1 MKCTL
6 PQRHEAIA
14 DYLTNELSE
23 EQTIDF
29 EEHYLQCDVCFKELR
44 VAEDAMNLIEDE
56 GPSILAAPETRTRN
70 LDYSKRKLGWQPRW
84 GFAIASVS
92 VVAVIGFIVLTN
104 LNETDLDNLSGP
116 SFAPEPYLEEWVT
129 QSTRAG
135 DEIIDTVFSPEP
147 GEKLDGGQITFQWTM
162 LERIPVSLKILSNLE
177 EEIFTSTPEL
187 EQFPQFTIEVDTEIF
202 KEGGLYYW
210 RIEDKENVF
219 FVGKFY
225 FLGKDL

>member
-6 PQRHEAIA
+6 PKRHEAIA

-23 EQTIDF
+23 EEAIAF
-29 EEHYLQCDVCFKELR
+29 EEHYLQCDVCFQELQ

-70 LDYSKRKLGWQPRW
+70 LDYPKRKLGWQPRW

-129 QSTRAG
+129 QSTRTS
-135 DEIIDTVFSPEP
+135 DEIIDSVLSPEP
-147 GEKLDGGQITFQWTM
+147 GEKLISGRITFQWTM

-177 EEIFTSTPEL
+177 EEIFTSTTEL
-187 EQFPQFTIEVDTEIF
+187 EQFPQFTIEVDTGIF
-202 KEGGLYYW
+202 KEAGLYYW
-210 RIEDKENVF
+210 RIEDEENVF